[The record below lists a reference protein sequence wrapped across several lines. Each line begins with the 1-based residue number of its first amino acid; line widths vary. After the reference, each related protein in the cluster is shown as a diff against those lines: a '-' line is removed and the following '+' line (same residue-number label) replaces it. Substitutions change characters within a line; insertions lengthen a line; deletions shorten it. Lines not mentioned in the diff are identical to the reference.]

1 MAGFDY
7 AGAVKAGYSDAE
19 IIQYLRQQNPS
30 FDVDGAIKAG
40 YSSSEIAQYLAGKPS
55 PKGSLSATELA
66 PGVPIP
72 GMPAAPKVDMQYQGP
87 AAITNTLAQNIYE
100 PKTYTSDQ
108 MVRQVEDRFAND
120 LGEQT
125 FRKGVSQIKN
135 AKSGNDVA
143 MGLSN
148 MGRGGFE
155 AYTPFALT
163 GIGGAYATL
172 PGVWNKVK
180 LTGQLAAG
188 MVAGLGTQ
196 VGVEEGLKELGVG
209 DGYAQASGDAAALL
223 VPSGLMKMYNW
234 ATGKAPTVKPI
245 IENKNTPDRQAQIDL
260 LKSMGVQLDK
270 GQENNNGV
278 FRKIGQN
285 LQVVPGATGATEDF
299 YASQKQQMATAANKL
314 AAQPNPEANYPQ
326 WKKNESPEAY
336 PTGQGLLDR
345 LMSRM
350 RQLQE
355 YANNQYSSVRG
366 SAARNVK
373 TVQTG
378 ERTIPKSPIVDQFG
392 APAIP
397 ERTVP
402 VMTKV
407 ESPVSLG
414 AIRRDL
420 APVYEDLS
428 RNLTPVQRES
438 NPAFNDLKNLMESGM
453 EQMPAVEFDKFLGV
467 MKGIS
472 RDGSSPFLTDKSQAL
487 ARKVIQ
493 SGERQVEQALKDAG
507 PNVLDSLRKGRAA
520 VKEYHQMDDFM
531 KMLSHEEPGQLYA
544 DLVTGGDRVTE
555 TLKTAKRYAP
565 SEVAQ
570 IGKTFLQAIVNKA
583 TQQGG
588 FNREGGLLADWNNMG
603 PETKRLLFGKQAD
616 TIERFLLAAKDIG
629 TVYNPSGTGQANK
642 LLSLLTGGGLAT
654 AALNPAALPAEATAL
669 GVGYVG
675 AGKLADALINPANK
689 SLTSAYDLSRILRNP
704 LPVSAYYKTGAP
716 TLPLV
721 LRSTSQ
727 R

>member
-1 MAGFDY
+1 M
-7 AGAVKAGYSDAE
+7 
-19 IIQYLRQQNPS
+19 PS
-30 FDVDGAIKAG
+30 
-40 YSSSEIAQYLAGKPS
+40 
-55 PKGSLSATELA
+55 
-66 PGVPIP
+66 
-72 GMPAAPKVDMQYQGP
+72 APKVNMQYQGP
-87 AAITNTLAQNIYE
+87 AAITDKLAQNIYE
-100 PKTYTSDQ
+100 PKSYTSDQ
-108 MVRQVEDRFAND
+108 LGKYIEDKFAND

-125 FRKGVSQIKN
+125 FRKGVSQIKT
-135 AKSGNDVA
+135 AKSGSDVA
-143 MGLSN
+143 MGVSN

-172 PGVWNKVK
+172 PGLWNKVK

-188 MVAGLGTQ
+188 MGVGLGAQ
-196 VGVEEGLKELGVG
+196 VGVEEGLKKLGVK
-209 DGYAQASGDAAALL
+209 DGYAQASGDAAALI
-223 VPSGLMKMYNW
+223 VPAGLMKMYNW
-234 ATGKAPTVKPI
+234 ATGKAPTIKPI
-245 IENKNTPDRQAQIDL
+245 IENKNTPERQAQIDF

-270 GQENNNGV
+270 GQENNVGV

-285 LQVVPGATGATEDF
+285 LQVVPGAAGKTEDF
-299 YASQKQQMATAANKL
+299 YAAQKQQMATAANNL
-314 AAQPNPEANYPQ
+314 AAQPNPDANYPQ
-326 WKKNESPEAY
+326 FKKNESLEAY

-350 RQLQE
+350 RQLQS
-355 YANNQYSSVRG
+355 YADSQYSSMRG

-373 TVQTG
+373 AVQTG
-378 ERTIPKSPIVDQFG
+378 ERTIPASRIVDQFG

-402 VMTKV
+402 VMTQI
-407 ESPVSLG
+407 ESPVNLG

-428 RNLTPVQRES
+428 RNLTPVQRDS
-438 NPAFNDLKNLMESGM
+438 NPAFNALKNLMESGL

-507 PNVLDSLRKGRAA
+507 PNVLDTLRRGRAA

-531 KMLSHEEPGQLYA
+531 QMLSHDEPAKLYA
-544 DLVTGGDRVTE
+544 DLVTGGDRVAE

-565 SEVAQ
+565 SEVGQ
-570 IGKTFLQAIVNKA
+570 IAKTFFQAIVDKA

-588 FNREGGLLADWNNMG
+588 FNREGGLLADWNRMG
-603 PETKRLLFGKQAD
+603 PETKRILFGKQAEN
-616 TIERFLLAAKDIG
+616 IEKFLLAAKDIG
-629 TVYNPSGTGQANK
+629 TVYNPSGTGHANK
-642 LLSLLTGGGLAT
+642 ILSLLTGGGLAT
-654 AALNPAALPAEATAL
+654 AAFNPAALPVEATAL
-669 GVGYVG
+669 GAGYVG
-675 AGKLADALINPANK
+675 ASKLADALINPANK
-689 SLTSAYDLSRILRNP
+689 SLTSAYDLSRILRSP

-727 R
+727 K